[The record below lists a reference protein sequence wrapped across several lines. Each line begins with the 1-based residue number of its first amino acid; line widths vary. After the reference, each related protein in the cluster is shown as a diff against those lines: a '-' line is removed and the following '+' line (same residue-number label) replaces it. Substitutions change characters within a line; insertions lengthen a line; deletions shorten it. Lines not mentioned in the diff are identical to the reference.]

1 MATLDASAIQEIG
14 NSGFNP
20 MGAKQGAYTLA
31 DTIDKQQLNRMSL
44 KDAQQEQQDLAKIK
58 TLSQK
63 YQLDNPEDQNKFAA
77 EAMAVNPKYGMG
89 LMKEFTAS
97 QTGRAQ
103 LNREQLAL
111 LGDKQNII
119 TSGLL
124 PVYVQ
129 GKEMKAAGKTDAE
142 INAALMPVISQ
153 TLKTMQGTY
162 QQNGKPL
169 LDPNNLQDAQNLL
182 QSGNIL
188 GGLHGFLMKNKETF
202 KQLHDLTKEEED
214 VKRQDTAENRLDE
227 TERHNRVSEGRLAEL
242 TASTIAGREAPPEAE
257 LNTLAK
263 SIAEY
268 RVPPMS
274 GTALLKPRNAA
285 IMQRVMELNPNY
297 QAQKYKEV
305 DSALRQYDTGKA
317 GEAIKSFN
325 RSILH
330 LGNLEKMVDALQNG
344 NTKVFNK
351 LSNSWKEETGGTA
364 PGDFVSVSQIV
375 GDELV
380 KAVTG
385 SAGAL
390 GDREELKA
398 TLSQSKSPAQLRS
411 IINRYKEL
419 MGDNLIVQEQGYR
432 SATGLNDFEDRLLT
446 AAAREEYR
454 RHKGPTPAPAPAV
467 VPPDST
473 PAAPGAG
480 STSTPPVNKLNP
492 TPGALTRFANNQVWT
507 LGPDGKPKRVQ

>member
-20 MGAKQGAYTLA
+20 MGAKQAAYTLA

-44 KDAQQEQQDLAKIK
+44 KDAQQEQQDLTQIK

-63 YQLDNPEDQNKFAA
+63 YKLDDPEDQNKFAA
-77 EAMAVNPKYGMG
+77 EAMRVNPKYGMG

-103 LNREQLAL
+103 LNREELAL

-124 PVYVQ
+124 PIYMQ
-129 GKEMKAAGKTDAE
+129 GKEMKATGKTDAE
-142 INAALMPVISQ
+142 INAALLPVISQ

-162 QQNGKPL
+162 QKNGKPL
-169 LDPNNLQDAQNLL
+169 LEPNNLQDAQTLL

-188 GGLHGFLMKNKETF
+188 GGLQGFLMKNKDTF
-202 KQLHDLTKEEED
+202 TRLSELTKEELSA
-214 VKRQDTAENRLDE
+214 KREQTAEDRLSE
-227 TERHNRVSEGRLAEL
+227 SERHNRASEGRLAEL
-242 TASTIAGREAPPEAE
+242 TASTIAGREPPPEAE
-257 LNTLAK
+257 LNTLAT

-285 IMQRVMELNPNY
+285 IMARVLELNPNY

-305 DSALRQYDTGKA
+305 DSALRQYDTGASGK
-317 GEAIKSFN
+317 AIKSFN
-325 RSILH
+325 VAIDH
-330 LGNLEKMVDALQNG
+330 LGTLEKMIDALQGGDIKALNSAG
-344 NTKVFNK
+344 N
-351 LSNSWKEETGGTA
+351 LWKDQTGGTA
-364 PGDFVSVSQIV
+364 PGDFRAVSQIV

-385 SAGAL
+385 SGGAL

-398 TLSQSKSPAQLRS
+398 NLDAAKSPVQLRS
-411 IINRYKEL
+411 ILSRYKEL
-419 MGDNLIVQEQGYR
+419 MGGQLVGQEQGYR
-432 SATGLNDFEDRLLT
+432 SSTGLNDFGERLLT
-446 AAAREEYR
+446 PAAREEYN
-454 RHKGPTPAPAPAV
+454 RHKVPTPAPAPAA
-467 VPPDST
+467 VPPGST
-473 PAAPGAG
+473 PAASGAG
-480 STSTPPVNKLNP
+480 SAPPVS
-492 TPGALTRFANNQVWT
+492 ALKAGVIVHFANGQNWT
-507 LGPDGKPKRVQ
+507 LGPDGKPQQVK

>member
-1 MATLDASAIQEIG
+1 MATLDAGAIQEIG

-20 MGAKQGAYTLA
+20 MGATQAAYTLA
-31 DTIDKQQLNRMSL
+31 DTIDKHQLQRMGL
-44 KDAQQEQQDLAKIK
+44 KDAQQEQQDLAQIK

-63 YQLDNPEDQNKFAA
+63 YKLDDPEDQNKFAA
-77 EAMAVNPKYGMG
+77 EAMRVNPKYGMG

-103 LNREQLAL
+103 LDREQLAL

-124 PVYVQ
+124 PVYMQ
-129 GKEMKAAGKTDAE
+129 GKELKAAGKTDAE
-142 INAALMPVISQ
+142 INAALLPVVSQ
-153 TLKTMQGTY
+153 TFKMLQGTY
-162 QQNGKPL
+162 QKNGKPL
-169 LDPNNLQDAQNLL
+169 LEPNNLQDAQNLL

-188 GGLHGFLMKNKETF
+188 GGLQGMLMKNKDSFET
-202 KQLHDLTKEEED
+202 LHKLTTEEQAVNREKTAD
-214 VKRQDTAENRLDE
+214 KRELE
-227 TERHNRVSEGRLAEL
+227 TERHNRVSEGRLAEI

-285 IMQRVMELNPNY
+285 IMARVMELNPNY

-305 DSALRQYDTGKA
+305 DSALRQYDTGQSGK
-317 GEAIKSFN
+317 AIKSFN
-325 RSILH
+325 VAIDH
-330 LGNLEKMVDALQNG
+330 LGTLDKMIDALQGGDMKALNRVG
-344 NTKVFNK
+344 N
-351 LSNSWKEETGGTA
+351 LWKDQTGGTA
-364 PGDFVSVSQIV
+364 PGDFRAVSQIV

-385 SAGAL
+385 SGGAL

-398 TLSQSKSPAQLRS
+398 NLDAAKSPGQLRS
-411 IINRYKEL
+411 IVSRYKEL
-419 MGDNLIVQEQGYR
+419 MGGQLVGQEQGYR
-432 SATGLNDFEDRLLT
+432 SSTGLSDFADRLLT
-446 AAAREEYR
+446 PAAREEYN
-454 RHKGPTPAPAPAV
+454 RHKSPTPTSAQAA
-467 VPPDST
+467 VPPGST
-473 PAAPGAG
+473 PAASGAG
-480 STSTPPVNKLNP
+480 STPPAS
-492 TPGALTRFANNQVWT
+492 ALKAGTVTHFANGQNWT
-507 LGPDGKPKRVQ
+507 LGPDGKPQQVK